1 MRTKLSSRW
10 LIALAVLA
18 CTPSSS
24 GAQTSGEATFEVPL
38 QWFSAATEPTTTRQ
52 NAAGGF
58 TIEHVIGDERGRVFY
73 DMSMDAFG
81 GSSGVRTWLHN
92 GGATVAFGNG
102 RRALEIGGSLFW
114 RANEGDW
121 ADAGFSGVNA
131 TATGYFQP
139 RDDVSL
145 TGAYGLYVRNFA
157 DQPALDQLE
166 HFFSLRFLV
175 NLPSRTTLVASSSL
189 GRKAYD
195 GREVTFAEIPD
206 VDPAH
211 GGRRIGRGLFV
222 VPTML
227 SAEAGGPVARTRW
240 SWVARIAQSLAART
254 GAWIEYEWRTT
265 SGQMPPAIVWTP
277 PLFYDD
283 GVYDDP
289 YVFDLA
295 AWRGGVTHVSGRELE
310 LRGWLDYG
318 KRDFAGLS
326 RSDRLLRTG
335 IDGILPVV
343 RRAAAAMDLTASYQF
358 VHDDST
364 EVLESYRAHVVA
376 AGVRIRF

>member
-1 MRTKLSSRW
+1 MRTKYPFRW
-10 LIALAVLA
+10 LVAVAVLA
-18 CTPSSS
+18 CMPEPSA
-24 GAQTSGEATFEVPL
+24 AQTSGEVTLEVPV
-38 QWFSAATEPTTTRQ
+38 QWFSATTEPTTTRR

-58 TIEHVIGDERGRVFY
+58 TIEHVVGDERGRVFY

-81 GSSGVRTWLHN
+81 GSSGARTWLHN
-92 GGATVAFGNG
+92 GGATVVFGNR
-102 RRALEIGGSLFW
+102 RRALETGGSLFW

-121 ADAGFSGVNA
+121 GDAGFSGVSA
-131 TATGYFQP
+131 TAIGYLQP

-145 TGAYGLYVRNFA
+145 IGSYGFYQRNFA

-189 GRKAYD
+189 GRKTYD
-195 GREVTFAEIPD
+195 GGEVTFGETSDAGP
-206 VDPAH
+206 PHA
-211 GGRRIGRGLFV
+211 RRRAGRGFF
-222 VPTML
+222 VPTNPWGEVGEP
-227 SAEAGGPVARTRW
+227 AARTRW
-240 SWVARIAQSLAART
+240 SWFARVAQSLADRT
-254 GAWIEYEWRTT
+254 GVWIEVERRNT
-265 SGQMPPAIVWTP
+265 SGDMPPAIVWTP

-295 AWRGGVTHVSGRELE
+295 AWRAGMTHVWAWELE
-310 LRGWLDYG
+310 MHVWLDYG

-326 RSDRLLRTG
+326 RSDRLLRAG
-335 IDGILPVV
+335 IDGSLPVV
-343 RRAAAAMDLTASYQF
+343 RRAAAGLDLTASYQY
-358 VHDDST
+358 VRDDST
-364 EVLESYRAHVVA
+364 EALESYRAHVVA